1 MPPVADY
8 APPKTLCG
16 SERLFSRPMRTSVW
30 NLYFIQALIFQ
41 KTRENRSQKDRV
53 PYLETRALKVI
64 SNLCQLNVL
73 TKHTVKNTRKSN
85 KTKPTNWCLRTTL
98 TSRNYIAIN
107 PRHTP
112 EKNNKLY
119 IFRKRTTKRFSFLMF
134 NS

>member
-73 TKHTVKNTRKSN
+73 TKHTVKKYTKKQQN
-85 KTKPTNWCLRTTL
+85 KTYELMSK
-98 TSRNYIAIN
+98 NYSN
-107 PRHTP
+107 
-112 EKNNKLY
+112 
-119 IFRKRTTKRFSFLMF
+119 
-134 NS
+134 